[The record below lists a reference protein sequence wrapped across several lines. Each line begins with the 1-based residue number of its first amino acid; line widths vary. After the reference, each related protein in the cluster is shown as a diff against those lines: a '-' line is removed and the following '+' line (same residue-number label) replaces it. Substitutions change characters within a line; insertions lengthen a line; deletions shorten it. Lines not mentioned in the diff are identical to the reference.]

1 MRNKDKWVP
10 SKYVYKKHKLIAS
23 RNPSEVAITDRLL
36 ADSVA
41 SLYDA
46 NIPQFARGR
55 LVDLGCG
62 KVPLFEAYRNYIT
75 DNVCVDWEHTLHK
88 NEYLDYVCDL
98 TQELPFSDGEFDT
111 VILSDVLEHVP
122 QPEKV
127 WQEMSRIL
135 SPGGVALINVPF
147 YFRLHEVPYD
157 YYRYTE
163 YALRRFAD
171 LTSFRIL
178 LLRPVGG
185 TPEILADLLAR
196 HVQFV
201 PLLGK
206 SLVIAVQSVTGVFV
220 KSALGRRISE
230 KTGRIFPLG
239 YFLVAEK
246 ISTSP
251 KK

>member
-10 SKYVYKKHKLIAS
+10 SKFVYREGKLIAS
-23 RNPSEVAITDRLL
+23 RNPEEVAITDRLL
-36 ADSVA
+36 ADRVA
-41 SLYDA
+41 ALYDVY
-46 NIPQFARGR
+46 IPQYAKGR
-55 LVDLGCG
+55 LIDLGCG
-62 KVPLFEAYRNYIT
+62 NVPLFEVYRSHIENS
-75 DNVCVDWEHTLHK
+75 VCADWGNSFYK
-88 NEYLDYVCDL
+88 NQYLDCECDL
-98 TQELPFSDGEFDT
+98 TRDLPFGDGEFDT
-111 VILSDVLEHVP
+111 IILSDVLEHIP

-135 SPGGVALINVPF
+135 APGGIVILNVPF

-157 YYRYTE
+157 FYRYTE
-163 YALRRFAD
+163 YALRRFAE
-171 LTSFRIL
+171 LTGFKVL

-201 PLLGK
+201 PWFGK
-206 SLVIAVQSVTGVFV
+206 NLVIAIQSITAAFV

-230 KTGRIFPLG
+230 KTGQMFPLG

-246 ISTSP
+246 
-251 KK
+251 KQR